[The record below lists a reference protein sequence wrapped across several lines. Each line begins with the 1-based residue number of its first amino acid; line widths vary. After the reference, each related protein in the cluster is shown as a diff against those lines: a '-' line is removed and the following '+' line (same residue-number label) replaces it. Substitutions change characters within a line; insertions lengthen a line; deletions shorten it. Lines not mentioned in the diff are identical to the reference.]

1 MEKPNYTQTVSYKTF
16 MKGML
21 IGGIVATLV
30 FFFAIQ
36 TPATDSVEA
45 LNSANVVEVTEFTMG
60 TRLGPNQ
67 VEEHIEVF
75 VNDEFVGI
83 LHITEDKPISSLS
96 ITVDEPG
103 LHEYRMNSVT
113 RVRATDGTV
122 ISFTG
127 YGTGTMDIQDGDH
140 FSAYYS
146 DHTRIWTMS
155 FLEE

>member
-1 MEKPNYTQTVSYKTF
+1 MEKTKYMHTVSYKTF

-30 FFFAIQ
+30 LLFAVQ
-36 TPATDSVEA
+36 GAPANTDEA
-45 LNSANVVEVTEFTMG
+45 LSSATVAETTEFTMG

-75 VNDEFVGI
+75 VNDELVGI
-83 LHITEDKPISSLS
+83 LHITEDRPVASL
-96 ITVDEPG
+96 TVMVDEPG
-103 LHEYRMNSVT
+103 LHEYRMNTVT

-122 ISFTG
+122 LSFTG
-127 YGTGTMDIQDGDH
+127 RGTGTMDIQDGDH

-146 DHTRIWTMS
+146 DATPIWTMS